1 VRLNPCS
8 DKMAFI
14 HNFELMYGFS
24 NNVKIEFPTCKYAH
38 DTIIVKKMSVK
49 RKMIASHWPTR
60 VIGSGG

>member
-1 VRLNPCS
+1 
-8 DKMAFI
+8 
-14 HNFELMYGFS
+14 MYGFS